1 MKKRTV
7 SNPERFNPKRRICTT
22 VDPDD
27 LKKIAGSIRY
37 GGNPEHKRDQGDFNL
52 VPPSQPRPDST
63 LCDVVKIFS
72 RHEAERLLR
81 AGVERGLISVQKRN
95 GYPQNI
101 WSVTGDGYPLEAQL
115 ENAIKG
121 IYHGYPMPE
130 NDAFRDKVLDLW
142 NKHE

>member
-1 MKKRTV
+1 MNKRT
-7 SNPERFNPKRRICTT
+7 FDPKRRICTT
-22 VDPDD
+22 VDPDV

-37 GGNPEHKRDQGDFNL
+37 GGNPRHKRNPGDFNL
-52 VPPSQPRPDST
+52 VPPSQPRLNAT
-63 LCDVVKIFS
+63 LCDVVNIFS

-115 ENAIKG
+115 ENKING
-121 IYHGYPMPE
+121 TYHGYPMPE
-130 NDAFRDKVLDLW
+130 NDAFRDEVLDLW
-142 NKHE
+142 YKHE